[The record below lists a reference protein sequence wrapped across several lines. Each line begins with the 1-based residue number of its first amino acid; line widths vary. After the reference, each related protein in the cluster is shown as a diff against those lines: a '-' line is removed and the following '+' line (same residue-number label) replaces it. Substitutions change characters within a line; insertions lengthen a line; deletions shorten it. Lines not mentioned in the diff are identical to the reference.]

1 MKQDR
6 RKKWSRWIIL
16 FSIILMIFGN
26 TTVYASDRIAE
37 GVELSAGR
45 SDQSEKEV
53 LRIGF
58 DGSTVPCSWVQDT
71 ADNNAIPITGTE
83 QYLAG
88 FEIEYIQR
96 ICDIAGYEIEAYRYD
111 WDGLMMAVSSGKVD
125 AAMAM
130 IAPTEDRLQTMDF
143 TDPYYYAD
151 TVAVVRK
158 DSVYAGA
165 TSLEDLDGVRATS
178 MLNTLW
184 YNYQLDHIPNVQKT
198 EALENVPTMVVAVQA
213 GTVDLV
219 LLDRPTAEGVVG
231 ANPELTIC
239 NLKTGDFNTSRE
251 ETAVAIALHKGR
263 DDLKERLNAAIAIV
277 PTEEIDAMIDR
288 ACEYQPLENT
298 EQDIAVMSFG
308 EMVGFITRK
317 YLPLFLQGAAVAA
330 FLAIGG
336 TAFGTII
343 GCVTGSIASF
353 SVDQESTIV
362 RRIVFHFV
370 QGAVS
375 LYVWLFRGTPMM
387 VQAMVIFYG
396 AAQLLHWNMN
406 PMWAGLFILSVNTGA
421 YMSETM
427 RGGIQSV
434 DPGQHE
440 GAEALG
446 MNRFQT
452 TFLVI
457 LPQAF
462 RSIAPQI
469 GNYLISNIKDTSML
483 SVITVGELFYCGR
496 QISGQYFRFFEVF
509 LIVSVIYLVLTSL
522 ATILL
527 HLIERQMAN
536 RTEYDLTEV

>member
-165 TSLEDLDGVRATS
+165 TSLEDLGWST
-178 MLNTLW
+178 
-184 YNYQLDHIPNVQKT
+184 
-198 EALENVPTMVVAVQA
+198 
-213 GTVDLV
+213 G
-219 LLDRPTAEGVVG
+219 
-231 ANPELTIC
+231 
-239 NLKTGDFNTSRE
+239 NLH
-251 ETAVAIALHKGR
+251 A
-263 DDLKERLNAAIAIV
+263 
-277 PTEEIDAMIDR
+277 
-288 ACEYQPLENT
+288 
-298 EQDIAVMSFG
+298 
-308 EMVGFITRK
+308 
-317 YLPLFLQGAAVAA
+317 
-330 FLAIGG
+330 
-336 TAFGTII
+336 
-343 GCVTGSIASF
+343 
-353 SVDQESTIV
+353 
-362 RRIVFHFV
+362 
-370 QGAVS
+370 
-375 LYVWLFRGTPMM
+375 
-387 VQAMVIFYG
+387 
-396 AAQLLHWNMN
+396 
-406 PMWAGLFILSVNTGA
+406 
-421 YMSETM
+421 
-427 RGGIQSV
+427 
-434 DPGQHE
+434 
-440 GAEALG
+440 
-446 MNRFQT
+446 
-452 TFLVI
+452 
-457 LPQAF
+457 
-462 RSIAPQI
+462 
-469 GNYLISNIKDTSML
+469 
-483 SVITVGELFYCGR
+483 
-496 QISGQYFRFFEVF
+496 
-509 LIVSVIYLVLTSL
+509 
-522 ATILL
+522 
-527 HLIERQMAN
+527 
-536 RTEYDLTEV
+536 